1 MIVPPKYA
9 RLAKAVDELDARVA
23 PKQCKFLRVI
33 VPAGED
39 QAQVIERAFPEHI
52 AAHPADAKCT
62 VNDFIWIIRAI
73 AAQPGA
79 KNDDAPIVDRRDE
92 RHQPTQ
98 SRPNGFG
105 GNGRADY

>member
-1 MIVPPKYA
+1 MIVLPKYA

-39 QAQVIERAFPEHI
+39 QAQVIERAFAEHI

-73 AAQPGA
+73 AAQGRKSTMLRLSSLSA
-79 KNDDAPIVDRRDE
+79 LNLHDSDRTALAAMAGMITEIR
-92 RHQPTQ
+92 
-98 SRPNGFG
+98 
-105 GNGRADY
+105 